1 MMISVLGICTI
12 VPKTNN
18 ISMLQSR
25 LIQLPTVSL
34 LSGIFATRNRGE
46 AKKASNRAQGFTLI
60 EVMLTILIIG
70 LGAMIVVLNLPSTA
84 RFDEDV
90 SSNAERFLQQVHHA
104 REQALLRNYVY
115 GIEFDEAES
124 TYRFYRWYENKW
136 QLQVEPPLRPV
147 TLSEPYYFELEMGDF
162 RLLDNMS
169 EGRDAIFGRDE
180 RPEDPDK
187 RIPRPTVL
195 IFESTEFVPF
205 RIYFHNRQAMESAVT
220 VNGRSGIQLKLEEG
234 PQW

>member
-1 MMISVLGICTI
+1 MV
-12 VPKTNN
+12 
-18 ISMLQSR
+18 
-25 LIQLPTVSL
+25 
-34 LSGIFATRNRGE
+34 
-46 AKKASNRAQGFTLI
+46 AKKRSRGQGFTLI

-84 RFDEDV
+84 RFDEDT

-115 GIEFDEAES
+115 GIEFIDNS
-124 TYRFYRWYENKW
+124 YRFYRWYENKW
-136 QLQVEPPLRPV
+136 ELQTEPPLRPV
-147 TLSEPYYFELEMGDF
+147 TLTEPYYFELEMGDF
-162 RLLDNMS
+162 RLLDNMN
-169 EGRDAIFGRDE
+169 EGRDAVFGRDE
-180 RPEDPDK
+180 RSEDPEK

-205 RIYFHNRQAMESAVT
+205 RILFHNRDSMASGIT

>member
-1 MMISVLGICTI
+1 MISVLGICTI
-12 VPKTNN
+12 AKKTSSP
-18 ISMLQSR
+18 SMLQTQ
-25 LIQLPTVSL
+25 LLELPTVSL
-34 LSGIFATRNRGE
+34 PRGICATRNRSGVNQR
-46 AKKASNRAQGFTLI
+46 SNRAKGFTLI

-90 SSNAERFLQQVHHA
+90 NSNAERFLQQVHHA

-115 GIEFDEAES
+115 GIEFDETES

-136 QLQVEPPLRPV
+136 QLQTDAPLRPV
-147 TLSEPYYFELEMGDF
+147 NLSEPYYFELEMGDF

-205 RIYFHNRQAMESAVT
+205 RIYFHNRQAMETAVT

>member
-1 MMISVLGICTI
+1 
-12 VPKTNN
+12 
-18 ISMLQSR
+18 MLRSR
-25 LIQLPTVSL
+25 LIPLPTASL
-34 LSGIFATRNRGE
+34 LSGIFATRNRLGP
-46 AKKASNRAQGFTLI
+46 KKNSNRAQGFTLI

-90 SSNAERFLQQVHHA
+90 SSNAERFLQQMHHA

-136 QLQVEPPLRPV
+136 QLQAEPPLRPV

-205 RIYFHNRQAMESAVT
+205 RIYFHNRQAMETAVT
-220 VNGRSGIQLKLEEG
+220 VNGRSGIQLTLEEG